1 MTNKKFK
8 LAAMSLALTACV
20 AASPLAANAES
31 AGTEAT
37 SSAPAAETS
46 ADETKQESTDE
57 SKQESTNESKQES
70 TDESKQESTDESKQE
85 STDETKQ
92 ESTDESKQEST
103 DETKQESTDE
113 TEQESTDETKQE
125 STDES
130 KQESTDETKQEST
143 DETKQESTDET
154 KQESTDESK
163 QESTDE
169 SKQESTDES
178 KQEST
183 DESKQDSADETK
195 QESTDESKQ
204 ESTDESKQEAADKNE
219 QNPADETKPEV
230 AVENKALAAAPVAK
244 APVLMTAA
252 LAKAPAAPTA
262 PAEENTAAEDVAT
275 LNGKGYKSF
284 DEAVSKAN
292 DGDTI
297 EVIKDA
303 TSTGIDLRN
312 KKLTIKGKTVTT
324 TTDSGTEEKTTVK
337 PKLKF
342 VAKEGKSQIAG
353 ITLWGSDL
361 TFQNMDVDMT
371 GASSTTYNKWNAVC
385 MSDNAALT
393 LNNTDLSMDG
403 KDLDASAQGIY
414 MAGRGRNELNVD
426 DHSTLTIN
434 NYYNAIAWDG
444 VADNNKGSTYFINIT
459 DGSTFTADGNDAGI
473 IGRES
478 LDVLVDNSTLTVTN
492 CTGRSGF
499 NGADVKIVNGSTAN
513 ISGNHEGYGIHA
525 NDLLVE
531 NSTLTANN
539 NGYGGIRITG
549 KGEFT
554 NSTVTVTG
562 TEEKGN
568 ASVEIACGIANE
580 TRTGPLNGSLSVRN
594 STLNISDN
602 KATGIACRT
611 SKNGQFHSSLTI
623 DDASRVT
630 IQNNNAT
637 PKNDFNANGDIG
649 GGLRIEAGST
659 AVLGRSTVINNNT
672 AKSGGGVYTKGGKVT
687 INNSTITEN
696 KATGNGGGICAE
708 DNSTVTVVGGEIS
721 SNTST
726 GVEQTASGGGGL
738 YTNNSTVT
746 LDKVTITDNKA
757 ITDPRNDGGGVLAVG
772 SNLTITG
779 STITENTAPDCGGGL
794 FLSHTNANITG
805 STIEGNQA
813 TYGAGVYLNDSPDVA
828 EADCTG
834 SHTHNI
840 IGTKINHNTA
850 SSIGGGMY
858 VGTKSNVTL
867 TGSTLDGN
875 ATTDKTGGQG
885 GAIVAYGA
893 GDITL
898 DSTTITNNDAAV
910 GGGLFSLGVAVSD
923 THITLRN
930 NTKFTGNTA
939 ASGAGIYLMRSSGNN
954 ILLELSDSAID
965 NNIASDW
972 GGGIFAYN
980 GAEVKANNTSISNN
994 KGGNAGGLLVW
1005 NNSSAELSNG
1015 SKVSGNTATNG
1026 NGGGVYAINGTVTA
1040 TDCDISDNDAGQYN
1054 GGGICAQNSTLTLEK
1069 NTLNRNKSK
1078 SGGAIWMN
1086 ASDAAL
1092 TGNTITHNTAT
1103 GNGGGIYGE
1112 QRATIDLR
1120 TGALYNNHAGTAG
1133 DDIYLNNTTLI
1144 LRPVGDDWIL
1154 DDCGHPIDG
1163 WYLDGKDARWDA
1175 DSQKKFV
1182 TNLDAL
1188 LEGTDYEIEKGED
1201 GCYIITIGSNAL
1213 ALKAAHDAPPT
1224 PEPDPDGPDTPNP
1237 NPNPKPEPKPGPDTP
1252 VTPEDPQL
1260 PPVQDARADTP
1271 DSPVLPANPT
1281 NPAVQDA
1288 HALPQTGTSLFAAL
1302 AMALSGFALTIA
1314 GAWASLLGKN
1324 SRH

>member
-31 AGTEAT
+31 VDAGAT
-37 SSAPAAETS
+37 SSAPAVETPAPAAEPS
-46 ADETKQESTDE
+46 AENAPATNETKQEST
-57 SKQESTNESKQES
+57 NETKQES

-92 ESTDESKQEST
+92 ESTDE
-103 DETKQESTDE
+103 TKQESTDE
-113 TEQESTDETKQE
+113 SKQESTTETKQE

-130 KQESTDETKQEST
+130 KQESTIETKQESKQEPT
-143 DETKQESTDET
+143 DETKQESTN
-154 KQESTDESK
+154 ESK

-169 SKQESTDES
+169 SKQESTNES

-183 DESKQDSADETK
+183 N
-195 QESTDESKQ
+195 ESKQ
-204 ESTDESKQEAADKNE
+204 ESTNESK

-252 LAKAPAAPTA
+252 LAKAPAAPAA

-459 DGSTFTADGNDAGI
+459 DGSTFTADVNGAGI
-473 IGRES
+473 VGRES

-492 CTGRSGF
+492 CTDRSGI

-554 NSTVTVTG
+554 NSTVTVSG

-568 ASVEIACGIANE
+568 ASVEIASGVANE
-580 TRTGPLNGSLSVRN
+580 TRTGPLNGSLNVRN

-649 GGLRIEAGST
+649 GGLRVETGST

-672 AKSGGGVYTKGGKVT
+672 AQNGGGVYTKGGKVT

-746 LDKVTITDNKA
+746 LDTVTITGNKA
-757 ITDPRNDGGGVLAVG
+757 INDPRNDGGGILAAG
-772 SNLTITG
+772 SDLTITG

-805 STIEGNQA
+805 STIEGNRAKQ
-813 TYGAGVYLNDSPDVA
+813 GAGVYLNDSPDTA

-840 IGTKINHNTA
+840 TGTKINRNTA

-1092 TGNTITHNTAT
+1092 TGNTITYNTAT

-1120 TGALYNNHAGTAG
+1120 TGALYNNHAGSAG

-1188 LEGTDYEIEKGED
+1188 LEGTNYEIEKGED

-1213 ALKAAHDAPPT
+1213 ALKAAHDAPPE
-1224 PEPDPDGPDTPNP
+1224 PKPDPDEPGTTTPD
-1237 NPNPKPEPKPGPDTP
+1237 PEPKPGPDTP
-1252 VTPEDPQL
+1252 ITPEDPQL

-1302 AMALSGFALTIA
+1302 AMALSGFALTLA

>member
-20 AASPLAANAES
+20 AASPLAANAETG
-31 AGTEAT
+31 AEAT
-37 SSAPAAETS
+37 SSTPAVETPAPAAEPS
-46 ADETKQESTDE
+46 AENAPT
-57 SKQESTNESKQES
+57 TN
-70 TDESKQESTDESKQE
+70 
-85 STDETKQ
+85 
-92 ESTDESKQEST
+92 
-103 DETKQESTDE
+103 
-113 TEQESTDETKQE
+113 ETKQE

-143 DETKQESTDET
+143 DETKQESTDESKKESTDESKKESTNESKKESTDESKKESTNESKQESTDET
-154 KQESTDESK
+154 KQESTNESK

-169 SKQESTDES
+169 SKQESTNES

-183 DESKQDSADETK
+183 N
-195 QESTDESKQ
+195 
-204 ESTDESKQEAADKNE
+204 ESKQEAADKNE
-219 QNPADETKPEV
+219 QNA
-230 AVENKALAAAPVAK
+230 AVENKVLAEAPAAK

-252 LAKAPAAPTA
+252 LAPAPAAPTT
-262 PAEENTAAEDVAT
+262 PMEEDTVAT
-275 LNGKGYKSF
+275 ITGQDGTTTQYKSF

-292 DGDTI
+292 NGDTI

-303 TSTGIDLRN
+303 TSTGIDLRD

-342 VAKEGKSQIAG
+342 VAKEGQSQIAG

-361 TFQNMDVDMT
+361 TFQNMDVNMK
-371 GASSTTYNKWNAVC
+371 GAGSTTYNDWNTVC
-385 MSDNAALT
+385 ISDNASLT
-393 LNNTDLSMDG
+393 LNRTDLSMDG
-403 KDLDASAQGIY
+403 TGLDASAQGIY
-414 MAGRGRNELNVD
+414 MAGRGRSVLNVD
-426 DHSTLTIN
+426 NHSTLTIK

-444 VADNNKGSTYFINIT
+444 VDESKGNKDSTYFINIT
-459 DGSTFTADGNDAGI
+459 DGSTFKAEGNGAGI
-473 IGRES
+473 VGLES
-478 LDVLVDNSTLTVTN
+478 LDVLVDNSTLTITD
-492 CTGRSGF
+492 CTERSGI

-562 TEEKGN
+562 TENKGN
-568 ASVEIACGIANE
+568 ASVEITVNKNE
-580 TRTGPLNGSLSVRN
+580 HKDKDKYLVGSLDVRN

-602 KATGIACRT
+602 NATGIACRNRFSCPT
-611 SKNGQFHSSLTI
+611 SLTI

-637 PKNDFNANGDIG
+637 PKNGYNPKGDSTG
-649 GGLRIEAGST
+649 GGLRIEEGST
-659 AVLGRSTVINNNT
+659 AVLGRNTVINNNT

-687 INNSTITEN
+687 VNSSTITEN

-721 SNTST
+721 SNTSA

-746 LDKVTITDNKA
+746 LDKVTITGNKA
-757 ITDPRNDGGGVLAVG
+757 INDFRNDGGGILAAG
-772 SNLTITG
+772 SDLTITG
-779 STITENTAPDCGGGL
+779 STITKNTAPDCGGGL

-813 TYGAGVYLNDSPDVA
+813 KKGAGVYLNDSPDVA

-840 IGTKINHNTA
+840 TDTKINRNTA
-850 SSIGGGMY
+850 SSMGGGMY
-858 VGTKSNVTL
+858 VGQSNVTL

-875 ATTDKTGGQG
+875 VTTDKTGGQG
-885 GAIVAYGA
+885 GAIVAYSA

-898 DSTTITNNDAAV
+898 DSTTVTNNYAAA
-910 GGGLFSLGVAVSD
+910 GGGIYSLGTAVSD

-939 ASGAGIYLMRSSGNN
+939 ASGAGIYLAHSLGNN
-954 ILLELSDSAID
+954 ILLELSDSAIDNNTASSGGGGIFAYNGVQINANKASFNGNKAASGAGIYLYGQNNKVMAELTDSFID

-1015 SKVSGNTATNG
+1015 SKVIGNTATNG

-1040 TDCDISDNDAGQYN
+1040 TDCDI
-1054 GGGICAQNSTLTLEK
+1054 I
-1069 NTLNRNKSK
+1069 
-1078 SGGAIWMN
+1078 
-1086 ASDAAL
+1086 
-1092 TGNTITHNTAT
+1092 HNTAT

-1112 QRATIDLR
+1112 QRSTIGLR

-1188 LEGTDYEIEKGED
+1188 LEGTDYMIEKGED

-1213 ALKAAHDAPPT
+1213 ALKAAHNAPSEPK
-1224 PEPDPDGPDTPNP
+1224 PDPDGPDTPNP

>member
-20 AASPLAANAES
+20 AASPLAANAETG
-31 AGTEAT
+31 AEAT
-37 SSAPAAETS
+37 SSTPAVETPAPAAEPS
-46 ADETKQESTDE
+46 AENAPTTNETKQESTDE
-57 SKQESTNESKQES
+57 SKQESTDESKKESTDETKQES
-70 TDESKQESTDESKQE
+70 TDESKKESTGESKKESTGESKQE

-103 DETKQESTDE
+103 DESKKESTN
-113 TEQESTDETKQE
+113 
-125 STDES
+125 ES

-143 DETKQESTDET
+143 N
-154 KQESTDESK
+154 ESK

-169 SKQESTDES
+169 SKQESTNES

-183 DESKQDSADETK
+183 N
-195 QESTDESKQ
+195 
-204 ESTDESKQEAADKNE
+204 ESKQEAADKNE
-219 QNPADETKPEV
+219 QNA
-230 AVENKALAAAPVAK
+230 AVENKVLAEAPAAK

-252 LAKAPAAPTA
+252 LAPAPAAPTT
-262 PAEENTAAEDVAT
+262 PMEEDTVAT
-275 LNGKGYKSF
+275 ITGQDGTTTQYKSF

-292 DGDTI
+292 NGDTI

-303 TSTGIDLRN
+303 TSTGIDLRD

-342 VAKEGKSQIAG
+342 VAKEGQSQIAG

-361 TFQNMDVDMT
+361 TFQNMDVNMK
-371 GASSTTYNKWNAVC
+371 GAGSTTYNDWNTVC
-385 MSDNAALT
+385 MSDNASLT
-393 LNNTDLSMDG
+393 LNRTDLSMDG
-403 KDLDASAQGIY
+403 TGLDASAQGIY
-414 MAGRGRNELNVD
+414 MAGRGRSVLNVD
-426 DHSTLTIN
+426 NHSTLTIK

-444 VADNNKGSTYFINIT
+444 VDESKGNKDSTYFINIT
-459 DGSTFTADGNDAGI
+459 DGSTFKAEGNGAGI
-473 IGRES
+473 VGLES
-478 LDVLVDNSTLTVTN
+478 LDVLVDNSTLTITD
-492 CTGRSGF
+492 CTERSGI

-562 TEEKGN
+562 TENKGN
-568 ASVEIACGIANE
+568 ASVEITVNKNE
-580 TRTGPLNGSLSVRN
+580 HKDKDKYLVGSLDVRN

-602 KATGIACRT
+602 NATGIACRNRFSCPT
-611 SKNGQFHSSLTI
+611 SLTI

-637 PKNDFNANGDIG
+637 PKNGYNPKGDSTG
-649 GGLRIEAGST
+649 GGLRIEEGST
-659 AVLGRSTVINNNT
+659 AVLGRNTVINNNT

-687 INNSTITEN
+687 VNSSTITEN

-721 SNTST
+721 SNTSA

-746 LDKVTITDNKA
+746 LDKVTITGNKA
-757 ITDPRNDGGGVLAVG
+757 INDFRNDGGGILAAG
-772 SNLTITG
+772 SDLTITG
-779 STITENTAPDCGGGL
+779 STITKNTAPDCGGGL

-813 TYGAGVYLNDSPDVA
+813 KKGAGVYLNDSPDVA

-840 IGTKINHNTA
+840 TDTKINRNTA
-850 SSIGGGMY
+850 SSMGGGMY
-858 VGTKSNVTL
+858 VGQSNVTL

-875 ATTDKTGGQG
+875 VTTDKTGGQG
-885 GAIVAYGA
+885 GAIVAYSA

-898 DSTTITNNDAAV
+898 DSTTVTNNYAAA
-910 GGGLFSLGVAVSD
+910 GGGIYSLGTAVSD

-939 ASGAGIYLMRSSGNN
+939 ASGAGIYLAHSLGNN
-954 ILLELSDSAID
+954 ILLELSDSAIDNNTASSGGGGIFAYNGVQINANKASFNGNKAASGAGIYLYGQNNKVMAELTDSFID

-1015 SKVSGNTATNG
+1015 SKVIGNTATNG

-1040 TDCDISDNDAGQYN
+1040 TDCDI
-1054 GGGICAQNSTLTLEK
+1054 I
-1069 NTLNRNKSK
+1069 
-1078 SGGAIWMN
+1078 
-1086 ASDAAL
+1086 
-1092 TGNTITHNTAT
+1092 HNTAT

-1112 QRATIDLR
+1112 QRSTIGLR

-1188 LEGTDYEIEKGED
+1188 LEGTDYMIEKGED

-1213 ALKAAHDAPPT
+1213 ALKAAHNAPSEPK
-1224 PEPDPDGPDTPNP
+1224 PDPDGPDTPNP